1 VPDADPPA
9 AAAPP
14 LREFR
19 FRPRFRALPW
29 ATIVLGAAIV
39 VYAFVAGGSSRTL
52 LVAVGVVGPV
62 LGGFYLLAP
71 AWRFRVLVDD
81 DKLAVRFGD
90 EPRFE
95 LAWSQVVKVVH
106 TPESRTCWVDGGETG
121 KSLLLPGPGA
131 PGPYRI
137 ERREELYDFILAHVP
152 ADRRVEVAALRSWK
166 PDEPRGK

>member
-1 VPDADPPA
+1 VPA
-9 AAAPP
+9 ADAHAA
-14 LREFR
+14 REFR

-29 ATIVLGAAIV
+29 ATIVLGVAIV

-52 LVAVGVVGPV
+52 LVAVGVIGPV

-71 AWRFRVLVDD
+71 AWRFRVVVDD
-81 DKLAVRFGD
+81 DKLAVKFGD
-90 EPRFE
+90 ELRFE
-95 LAWSQVVKVVH
+95 LPWSKVEKVVH
-106 TPESRTCWVDGGETG
+106 TPESKTCWVDGGETG

-152 ADRRVEVAALRSWK
+152 ADRLTEVGTWK